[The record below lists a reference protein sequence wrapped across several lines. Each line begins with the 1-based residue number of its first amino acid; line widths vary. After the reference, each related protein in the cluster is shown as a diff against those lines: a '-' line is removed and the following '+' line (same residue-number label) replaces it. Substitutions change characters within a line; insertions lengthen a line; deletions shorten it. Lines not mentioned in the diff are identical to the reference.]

1 MSSPS
6 TISFDSTFS
15 TPVLSSSATESTQS
29 SSDKST
35 ISQEMS
41 SPSTISD
48 AASIS
53 FTSPLFSSSSVSLNT
68 EITTIL
74 STIPDIY
81 EVLCDFV
88 TSCLPENNTLL
99 LSQPLVVA
107 NNIIISSS
115 NSINDFPINSS
126 EKCQNPFIYQGKEYD
141 QCISING
148 VLKCRA
154 SSGQFKECSKN
165 QSFFLSNGTT
175 SYKNSLIFDFPDF
188 KSGFFE
194 ISFKTLMFCEGY
206 LKDCSLGNNFIRL
219 IGNLES
225 TFRQSEALFDIQY
238 SINDIQ
244 NDFLWKEKKNRFFI
258 KNSGNLKL
266 TIELGRE
273 KTSQNDVFIGFDGLK
288 ISEKKMNPNQVQDK
302 NILLLTLLAFCI
314 SAAIISIVMVFLFRR
329 KSEKK
334 KFFANKNLNPRYTV
348 QF

>member
-1 MSSPS
+1 M
-6 TISFDSTFS
+6 
-15 TPVLSSSATESTQS
+15 

-41 SPSTISD
+41 SPSTISN
-48 AASIS
+48 SIS
-53 FTSPLFSSSSVSLNT
+53 SSLTSPLFSYSSVSPNT
-68 EITTIL
+68 EITSIL

-115 NSINDFPINSS
+115 NSINEIPINSS
-126 EKCQNPFIYQGKEYD
+126 EKCQNPFVYQGDEYT
-141 QCISING
+141 QCISIDG
-148 VLKCRA
+148 VLKCRV

-175 SYKNSLIFDFPDF
+175 SYKKSLIFDFPDF

-194 ISFKTLMFCEGY
+194 ISFKTLMFCEG
-206 LKDCSLGNNFIRL
+206 L
-219 IGNLES
+219 IGNLDS
-225 TFRQSEALFDIQY
+225 SFRQSEALFDIQY

-273 KTSQNDVFIGFDGLK
+273 KASQNDVFIGFDSLK

-302 NILLLTLLAFCI
+302 NILLPTLLAF
-314 SAAIISIVMVFLFRR
+314 
-329 KSEKK
+329 
-334 KFFANKNLNPRYTV
+334 
-348 QF
+348 

>member
-15 TPVLSSSATESTQS
+15 ALVLSSSATELTQRSSDKSKISQEMSSPSTISFDSTFSAPVLSSSATESTKR

-41 SPSTISD
+41 SPSTISN
-48 AASIS
+48 AASSS
-53 FTSPLFSSSSVSLNT
+53 FTSPLFSYSSVSPNT

-99 LSQPLVVA
+99 LSQPLVIA

-148 VLKCRA
+148 VLKCRV

-165 QSFFLSNGTT
+165 QSFFLSNGTS
-175 SYKNSLIFDFPDF
+175 SYK
-188 KSGFFE
+188 KS
-194 ISFKTLMFCEGY
+194 
-206 LKDCSLGNNFIRL
+206 L
-219 IGNLES
+219 IGNLDS

-273 KTSQNDVFIGFDGLK
+273 KASQNDVFIGFDSLK
-288 ISEKKMNPNQVQDK
+288 ISEKKMNPNQVQDN
-302 NILLLTLLAFCI
+302 NILLPTLLAFCI
-314 SAAIISIVMVFLFRR
+314 SAAIISIV
-329 KSEKK
+329 
-334 KFFANKNLNPRYTV
+334 T
-348 QF
+348 